1 MFTALSTI
9 NLPLP
14 RRGISRLDY
23 RMSVEAPS
31 PLAAR
36 ILRRLEATGKS
47 MRSASLEVGSD
58 ALIRNIMAGKS
69 KSPRA
74 ENLEGIARALETTA
88 IWLLTGEGQE
98 SVSPEQR
105 GRGFAEE
112 PAGVFIPQIIPGRD
126 LVGDRNFPVYAAARG
141 GNEGH
146 QIVTFEA
153 IDYVKRPALL
163 ENVKDAYGVYVVGES
178 MVPAFEPGDMALVHP
193 HLPPA
198 RDKNVVLYHVPPVAE
213 AEAMIKRLLRHDER
227 DWHLR
232 QFNPPEGQEKDF
244 SVARA
249 DWTVCHRIVG
259 KYEAR

>member
-9 NLPLP
+9 NLPLTQ
-14 RRGISRLDY
+14 RDTSRLDY
-23 RMSVEAPS
+23 RMSIEAPS

-36 ILRRLEATGKS
+36 ILKRLEATGKS

-58 ALIRNIMAGKS
+58 AIIRNITTGKS
-69 KSPRA
+69 KSPRSDT
-74 ENLEGIARALETTA
+74 LEALAKALGTTSA
-88 IWLLTGEGQE
+88 WLLTGDGQE
-98 SVSPEQR
+98 SVTAEDR
-105 GRGFAEE
+105 AKGFV
-112 PAGVFIPQIIPGRD
+112 PHIIPGKE

-141 GNEGH
+141 GNEAH

-153 IDYVKRPALL
+153 IEYVKRPALL

-178 MVPAFEPGDMALVHP
+178 MIPAFEPGDMALVHP

-213 AEAMIKRLLRHDER
+213 AEAMIKRLLRYDER

-232 QFNPPEGQEKDF
+232 QFNPPEGEQREF